1 MGVIVGGWLVGPEGV
16 GVGVGPVGEI
26 CVDGLGHTPSKV
38 EGRFLGSEGARADF
52 RDSGGIGRES
62 EGRAVGVVERE
73 GATEVEGA

>member
-1 MGVIVGGWLVGPEGV
+1 MGVIVGGRLVCPEGV

-26 CVDGLGHTPSKV
+26 CVDRLGHAPSKV
-38 EGRFLGSEGARADF
+38 EGRFLGPEGARTDF
-52 RDSGGIGRES
+52 RDGGRVRREG